1 MVASVSVMKI
11 SPLRKEAAKK
21 EISEMPETAPALSAD
36 EEATAIQ
43 KLKDM
48 EKEFEENRGV
58 WAAKA
63 SFEILVGTV
72 RYISNI

>member
-48 EKEFEENRGV
+48 VKEFEEHYGILAV
-58 WAAKA
+58 QGIV
-63 SFEILVGTV
+63 EI
-72 RYISNI
+72 RYRINPYK